1 MTAADLAVAA
11 ADSRRDMPA
20 AARVTR
26 LVLTDFRNFARL
38 RLTPGPAPVV
48 LTGANGAGKTNLLEA
63 LSFLG
68 PGRGLR
74 RARLAEVTR
83 RQAPAAAR
91 WAVSVRLALPQG
103 ESDIGTG
110 LDDAPGGAG
119 ERRALRI
126 DGTNVRDQAALG
138 ERLGVCWL
146 TPAMDRLLNDAPVG
160 RRRFLD
166 RMVAGLVP
174 GHGRRLAAY
183 ERAIRERG
191 RLLAGGGDRRWLAA
205 LEETAAG
212 HGVAVAAAR
221 REAVASLEAALAA
234 AAGPF
239 PRPGLA
245 LVGDTEGWLDEM
257 AAVDAE
263 HRLAEA
269 LRNARGRDAERG
281 GSAHGPHRSDL
292 AVTHLDRGVAAAE
305 CSTGEQKALLVAIV
319 LAEARLRAVRLGAAP
334 LVLLDEV
341 MAHLDGAR
349 RAALV
354 EALLGL
360 GAQAW
365 LTGTDAGLF
374 AALAG
379 RAGFFTVA
387 DGTVTPTPLLE
398 HP

>member
-1 MTAADLAVAA
+1 MTATGLAVAA
-11 ADSRRDMPA
+11 ADSRHGMPA
-20 AARVTR
+20 AARIAR

-103 ESDIGTG
+103 ESEIGTG
-110 LDDAPGGAG
+110 LDGAPGAG

-126 DGTNVRDQAALG
+126 DGTNVRDQAGLG

-146 TPAMDRLLNDAPVG
+146 TPAMDRLLNDAPAG

-183 ERAIRERG
+183 QRALRERG

-221 REAVASLEAALAA
+221 REAVASLEAALAVG
-234 AAGPF
+234 AGPF

-245 LVGDTEGWLDEM
+245 LVGEAEGWLDEM

-269 LRNARGRDAERG
+269 LREARGRDAERG

-292 AVTHLDRGVAAAE
+292 AISHLDRGVAAAE

-341 MAHLDGAR
+341 MAHLDAAR

-398 HP
+398 QP

>member
-1 MTAADLAVAA
+1 MTATGLAVAA
-11 ADSRRDMPA
+11 ADSRRGMPA
-20 AARVTR
+20 AARVAR
-26 LVLTDFRNFARL
+26 LVLTDFRNFVRL
-38 RLTPGPAPVV
+38 RLAPGPAPVV

-83 RQAPAAAR
+83 RQAPASAR
-91 WAVSVRLALPQG
+91 WAVSARLALPQG

-110 LDDAPGGAG
+110 LDGEPGAG
-119 ERRALRI
+119 ERRVLRI
-126 DGTNVRDQAALG
+126 DGTNVRDQAGLG

-146 TPAMDRLLNDAPVG
+146 TPAMDRLFNDPPAG

-183 ERAIRERG
+183 ERALRERG
-191 RLLAGGGDRRWLAA
+191 RLLASGGDRRWLAA

-221 REAVASLEAALAA
+221 REAVASLEAALAVG
-234 AAGPF
+234 AGAF

-245 LVGDTEGWLDEM
+245 LVGEAEGWLDEM

-269 LRNARGRDAERG
+269 LREARGRDAERG

-292 AVTHLDRGVAAAE
+292 AVSHLEHGVAAAQ

-319 LAEARLRAVRLGAAP
+319 LAEARLRAARLGAAP

-341 MAHLDGAR
+341 MAHLDAAR

-387 DGTVTPTPLLE
+387 DGGVTPTPLLE
-398 HP
+398 QP